1 MFEPLKSYFLSE
13 NKCPTALKDFFNNPV
28 AECWLLFAHVQA
40 ASFYEAVLEVE
51 RQNISMVEVG
61 VALQKLQTKIRA
73 RKDSKFVPANVRTLL
88 DRLEHDGLVNVSQF
102 MNVVDDYYQTGI
114 DYMEQWSG
122 HFHDVKDF
130 QWTTL
135 TIQSH
140 NGMRL
145 ARKIHVFYKFYY
157 LFIS

>member
-40 ASFYEAVLEVE
+40 ASFHEAVLEVE

-61 VALQKLQTKIRA
+61 VALHKLQTTIRA
-73 RKDSKFVPANVRTLL
+73 RKDNKFVSANVRTLL

-114 DYMEQWSG
+114 DYLEQWSG

-135 TIQSH
+135 TTVPQWNEVSQK
-140 NGMRL
+140 NTCFL
-145 ARKIHVFYKFYY
+145 LLIH
-157 LFIS
+157 